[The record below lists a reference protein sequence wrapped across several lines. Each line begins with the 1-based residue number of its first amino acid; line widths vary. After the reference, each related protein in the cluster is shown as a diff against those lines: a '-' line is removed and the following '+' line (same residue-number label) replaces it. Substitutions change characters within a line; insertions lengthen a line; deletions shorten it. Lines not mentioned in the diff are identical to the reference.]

1 MILTLILHCKHLC
14 RTHRLL
20 RTESGVG
27 YDFDRHNRT
36 IKFYEIKRDVF
47 KIFEIINKWLD
58 DIDVRPIHFL

>member
-14 RTHRLL
+14 RTHRSL

-58 DIDVRPIHFL
+58 GIDVRPIHFL